1 MQKLKFA
8 VLGTGFWSDY
18 QLAGWQELGGV
29 QPIAFYNRTVAKA
42 QKLADHYGVKDVYDD
57 VDKLLDKHAG
67 ELDFVDII
75 TDVGTHSLFT
85 EKAASRGINVICQK
99 PMAPTLDAA
108 KRMVASCEA
117 TDVKFFIHENFRWQA
132 PIRKLKEILDS
143 GVIGQPFKAN
153 VCFCSGFPVFENQPF
168 LKDLEQFILTDIG
181 SHVLDICRFLFKEV
195 ESLYCQTQRVN
206 PTIKGEDVANVL
218 LRMKSGLSCIVQMSY
233 ASILEREVF
242 PQTLITVEGE
252 EGSVSLAHNYLLKIT
267 TRKGTLT
274 EIAKPRE
281 YAWLDPAY
289 ALVHSSIVDCNR
301 NILSGLR
308 GGLNTETTGKDNF
321 ETVRLVHT
329 AYKSAKENKVILL

>member
-1 MQKLKFA
+1 MQNLKFA
-8 VLGTGFWSDY
+8 VLGTGFWSAY

-29 QPIAFYNRTVAKA
+29 QPIAFYNRTIAKA
-42 QKLADHYGVKDVYDD
+42 QKLGDQYGVKDVYDD
-57 VDKLLDKHAG
+57 FDKLLDSHAG

-75 TDVGTHSLFT
+75 TDVDTHGLFT
-85 EKAASRGINVICQK
+85 EKAANRGINVICQK
-99 PMAPTLDAA
+99 PMAPTLDEAE
-108 KRMVASCEA
+108 RMVASCEA
-117 TDVKFFIHENFRWQA
+117 ADVKLFIHENFRWQA

-143 GVIGQPFKAN
+143 GVIGRPFKSN
-153 VCFCSGFPVFENQPF
+153 VCFCSGFPVFKNQPF

-181 SHVLDICRFLFKEV
+181 SHVLDICRFLFEEV
-195 ESLYCQTQRVN
+195 ESLYCQTLRVN

-218 LRMKSGLSCIVQMSY
+218 MRMKSGLSCFAQMSY
-233 ASILEREVF
+233 ASILEREAF

-252 EGSVSLAHNYLLKIT
+252 EGSISLSHDYLLKIT
-267 TRKGTLT
+267 SRNGTIT

-301 NILSGLR
+301 NILNGLR
-308 GGLNTETTGKDNF
+308 GSGNTETTGRDNF
-321 ETVRLVHT
+321 KTVRLVHM